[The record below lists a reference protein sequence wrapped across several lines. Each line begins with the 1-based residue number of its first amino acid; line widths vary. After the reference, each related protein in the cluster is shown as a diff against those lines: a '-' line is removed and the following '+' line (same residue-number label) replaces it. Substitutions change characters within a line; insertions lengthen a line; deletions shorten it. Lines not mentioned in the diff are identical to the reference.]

1 MGGRSRW
8 KRATRSAVL
17 AFAIAC
23 TALMASLLL
32 ASPAAAFHIPGA
44 AYSGA
49 VGGGGTISFS
59 VSSDGSSVTNLTL
72 TGIHNGDCALSS
84 KQYGQPVPITNN
96 TFNNGEVSGGFPNVQ
111 GAYGRLS
118 IVVPGIPS
126 SCTIA
131 TTWSAIT
138 SASPSGSDECKAA
151 QAQVK
156 QAKAAVSKA
165 KKSGSQAKIK
175 KRRAQWAAARSTR
188 DQFCG

>member
-1 MGGRSRW
+1 MGGHSRCARGRW
-8 KRATRSAVL
+8 ALL
-17 AFAIAC
+17 AAAIAC
-23 TALMASLLL
+23 GTLIASLL

-44 AYSGA
+44 TYSGA
-49 VGGGGTISFS
+49 VGGGGGISFS

-72 TGIHNGDCALSS
+72 TGIHAGDCTLSS
-84 KQYGQPVPITNN
+84 KQYTQPVPITNN
-96 TFNNGEVSGGFPNVQ
+96 TFNNGEVSGGFPNVR

-118 IVVPGIPS
+118 IVVSGITS

-138 SASPSGSDECKAA
+138 SASPSGSAECKAA

-156 QAKAAVSKA
+156 KAKAALSKA
-165 KKSGSQAKIK
+165 KRRANRAKIK

>member
-1 MGGRSRW
+1 MGGHSR
-8 KRATRSAVL
+8 RAGARWLVL
-17 AFAIAC
+17 AAAIAC
-23 TALMASLLL
+23 GTLITSLPV
-32 ASPAAAFHIPGA
+32 SPAAAFHIPGA

-72 TGIHNGDCALSS
+72 TDLNSGSCALSS
-84 KQYGQPVPITNN
+84 KQYTQPIPIASNS
-96 TFNNGEVSGGFPNVQ
+96 FDNGEVSGGFPNVQ
-111 GAYGRLS
+111 GAYGRLR

-138 SASPSGSDECKAA
+138 RASPSGSEECQAA

-156 QAKAAVSKA
+156 RAKAAFTKA
-165 KKSGSQAKIK
+165 KKTGNQKKIK
-175 KRRAQWAAARSTR
+175 KRRAQWAAARGTR

>member
-1 MGGRSRW
+1 
-8 KRATRSAVL
+8 L
-17 AFAIAC
+17 AALASVIAC
-23 TALMASLLL
+23 TALIASLLL
-32 ASPAAAFHIPGA
+32 ASPAVAFHIPGA
-44 AYSGA
+44 AYGGA

-59 VSSDGSSVTNLTL
+59 VSSDGSSLTNLSL

-84 KQYGQPVPITNN
+84 KQYAQPTPITNN
-96 TFNNGEVSGGFPNVQ
+96 SFNNGEVSGGFPNVR

-118 IVVPGIPS
+118 VVVPGIPS

-138 SASPSGSDECKAA
+138 NASPSGSEECKAA

-156 QAKAAVSKA
+156 QAKAALSRA
-165 KKSGSQAKIK
+165 KKRGSQAKIK
-175 KRRAQWAAARSTR
+175 KRRAQWVAARSTR